1 MELWDKVK
9 QPPATALKR
18 ITGGR
23 LNGKSDISP
32 QWRYQI
38 MTEVFGICGVGWYY
52 TIDKKWIEPV
62 TEGQI
67 VAFAD
72 ITLYVKLS
80 GGMGMPDEWSK
91 GIPSNGGSMLIEKEK
106 AGLHSSDEAYKMAI
120 TDALGTAMQR
130 LGVAADIYMGKW
142 DGSKYKDT
150 PVQSSQE
157 KTVQPSDVPEPKE
170 ENPQENLVKENYV
183 FSMIKDVS
191 CKEGTTNG
199 KPWKL
204 YVIETATG
212 DKYATFSDTVVDNAR
227 TFKNNGQL
235 ANIRFEV
242 TPKGKKQIVEIT
254 A

>member
-1 MELWDKVK
+1 MEIWDKVK
-9 QPPATALKR
+9 KPPATALKK

-38 MTEVFGICGVGWYY
+38 MTEVFGACGFGWYY

-62 TEGQI
+62 TEGQS

-72 ITLYVKLS
+72 ITLYVKEIKD
-80 GGMGMPDEWSK
+80 GQPTGNWSM
-91 GIPSNGGSMLIEKEK
+91 GIPANGGSMLIEKEK

-142 DGSKYKDT
+142 DGSKYKD
-150 PVQSSQE
+150 
-157 KTVQPSDVPEPKE
+157 EPKKE
-170 ENPQENLVKENYV
+170 DAPNIEPPKETPQENTV
-183 FSMIKDVS
+183 FAVIKDIQV
-191 CKEGTTNG
+191 KAGTTNN

-204 YVIETATG
+204 FTLVTESGDTYGTFSETVADMASSFIKSG
-212 DKYATFSDTVVDNAR
+212 DKAKIEFS
-227 TFKNNGQL
+227 
-235 ANIRFEV
+235 V
-242 TPKGKKQIVEIT
+242 TAKGNKQIESL
-254 A
+254 AA